1 VLRGLLRRLKR
12 RGGDPDQ
19 ELRFWVEQWDAHIRA
34 GSLFSPRGLELIG
47 EEAVADSYEG
57 RRRQE
62 ARAQVRRVLEEAA
75 IDDLDFFAG
84 RVVLEIGPGP
94 VGFPDACG
102 ARVALAVEPL
112 APRLEAAG
120 LLLDSDAVYLATGA
134 EAIPLLDG
142 SVDVVVARNSLDH
155 VVDPVAVLSEVV
167 RVLSPGGTLIL
178 NVDIEGEPTAEE
190 PHAFSADDVR
200 RLVYPLHVE
209 HERVID
215 EPHGTKGRQLV
226 IVATKEA
233 EAHSPSTTLPA
244 WIPPS

>member
-1 VLRGLLRRLKR
+1 VLRSLLRRLKR

-19 ELRFWVEQWDAHIRA
+19 ELRFWIEQWDAHIRG

-47 EEAVADSYEG
+47 DEEVADSYEG
-57 RRRQE
+57 RRWQE
-62 ARAQVRRVLEEAA
+62 ARAQVRRVLEEAE
-75 IDDLDFFAG
+75 IDDPDFFAG

-94 VGFPDACG
+94 VGLPDACG
-102 ARVALAVEPL
+102 ARVAIAVEPL

-120 LLLDSDAVYLATGA
+120 LLLHSDAVYLATGA
-134 EAIPLLDG
+134 EAIPLLDD

-167 RVLSPGGTLIL
+167 RVLARGGTLIL

-190 PHAFSADDVR
+190 PHAFSAEDVR
-200 RLVYPLHVE
+200 RLVHPLRIE
-209 HERVID
+209 HERSID
-215 EPHGTKGRQLV
+215 EPHGHKGRQLV

-233 EAHSPSTTLPA
+233 GARSPSTTLPR
-244 WIPPS
+244 WISRS